1 MKKNAF
7 AMVMV
12 AVLILVGCGESNG
25 ESKTISAES
34 NATKS
39 PESNNL
45 GANQSAVSKDSS
57 ADSKDSDS
65 KDLPQTTANLSAI
78 QPKNP
83 KDLYKKCIACHG
95 ARGDKVAPGSAGS
108 ILIAD
113 LSKQILIDDMKGYR
127 AKTLSR
133 GGTSAIMYLQANG
146 LSDDDIEILA
156 DYISNFKK

>member
-1 MKKNAF
+1 MKKSAF

-12 AVLILVGCGESNG
+12 AVFALIFVGCGESNG

-39 PESNNL
+39 PESSNL
-45 GANQSAVSKDSS
+45 GANQSVNSKDSS
-57 ADSKDSDS
+57 ADSKDS
-65 KDLPQTTANLSAI
+65 PQTTANLSAI

-146 LSDDDIEILA
+146 LSDDEIEILA
-156 DYISNFKK
+156 DYISSFKK

>member
-1 MKKNAF
+1 MKKSAF

-12 AVLILVGCGESNG
+12 AVLILVGCGESKDSSETKSV
-25 ESKTISAES
+25 ESSANLKS
-34 NATKS
+34 NAKDS
-39 PESNNL
+39 AVDL
-45 GANQSAVSKDSS
+45 GTNQSAVSTALK
-57 ADSKDSDS
+57 ADS
-65 KDLPQTTANLSAI
+65 PQTTANLSAI